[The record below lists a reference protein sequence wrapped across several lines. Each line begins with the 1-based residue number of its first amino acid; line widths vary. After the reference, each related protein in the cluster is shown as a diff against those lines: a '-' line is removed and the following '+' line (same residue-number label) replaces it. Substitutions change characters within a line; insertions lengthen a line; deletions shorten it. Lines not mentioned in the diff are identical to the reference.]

1 MKRLLILGTIAAL
14 AFWTTAEARTFKEK
28 KSNRAVTS
36 QRVINN
42 GATTGVVSAP
52 TRTVVRRYSNGGYG
66 GYYGGSYGY
75 HPYYSS
81 GPSVS
86 IGFGGAYGYPYG
98 YGYGYPSYGYGYPYG
113 YGYGYNTYPYSTY
126 SYDRGYYYSDNV
138 VASVQARLANA
149 GYYHGVIDGVAGART
164 RAAVATWEARHGMV
178 ADGRIDRS
186 VLRSL
191 GIS

>member
-14 AFWTTAEARTFKEK
+14 AFSTTAEAKPFKEK
-28 KSNRAVTS
+28 KSKRVVTS

-42 GATTGVVSAP
+42 GATTRVVSAP
-52 TRTVVRRYSNGGYG
+52 TRTVVRRYSSGGYG

-75 HPYYSS
+75 YPYYSS

-98 YGYGYPSYGYGYPYG
+98 YGYGYPGYGYGYPYG
-113 YGYGYNTYPYSTY
+113 YSYGYNTYPSTTY
-126 SYDRGYYYSDNV
+126 RYDRAYYYSDNV

-149 GYYHGVIDGVAGART
+149 GYYHGVIDGVAGPRT
-164 RAAVATWEARHGMV
+164 HAAVATWEARHGMV